1 MAWVERLPSGKWR
14 GGWRDPAGRKRYT
27 RRPEFPEH
35 PYARKRDALEAAQ
48 EAEVRARRRAA
59 AQQGVASATITFG
72 EWWETAAPAKADSQT
87 AKNAGYIA
95 DGYLIPK
102 WGEVPLN
109 QIRQRDAKAWVTDLL
124 GRGLEVSYVHRIWA
138 EFRRAVNLAME
149 TDPPIL
155 EASPVAG
162 VKLPSV
168 RRKPK
173 SFVDEDYLAKVRP
186 HLPAHYRAITAV
198 GLECGLRP
206 GELCGL
212 HADMVDLDTGWVT
225 VAAVYV
231 SRVHLIRA
239 WPKDKDSRRVPL
251 TDKAVDII
259 RGQLAGRD
267 LTAGCGVT
275 HADGKPCRGALVFV
289 NARNGGCL
297 TPDLWRKS
305 LRYTSVKLGI
315 AAKTPYA
322 TRRGFATRAA
332 RGGVDAFELAALM
345 GHADVSQTREYVQE
359 SPAARDRLR
368 VALGDKGRLSVVR
381 DAG

>member
-1 MAWVERLPSGKWR
+1 MAWVEQLPSGKWR
-14 GGWRDPAGRKRYT
+14 GGWRDPAGRKQYT

-59 AQQGVASATITFG
+59 AQQGVVSATITFG
-72 EWWETAAPAKADSQT
+72 EWWPIAAPAKADSQT

-95 DGYLIPK
+95 DGYLLPK
-102 WGEVPLN
+102 WETTPLN

-124 GRGLEVSYVHRIWA
+124 GRGLELSYVHRIWA

-155 EASPVAG
+155 EASPVVG
-162 VKLPSV
+162 VKLPSI

-173 SFVDEDYLAKVRP
+173 SFVDDDYLTKIRP
-186 HLPAHYRAITAV
+186 HLPKHYRAITDV

-231 SRVHLIRA
+231 SRVHVIRA

-259 RGQLAGRD
+259 REQLAGRD
-267 LTAGCGVT
+267 LTAGCGVP
-275 HADGKPCRGALVFV
+275 HVDGKPCRGALVFT
-289 NARNGGCL
+289 NAKGGGL
-297 TPDLWRKS
+297 TPDLWRKALKRAS
-305 LRYTSVKLGI
+305 DKLEI

-332 RGGVDAFELAALM
+332 RGGMDAFELAALM

-368 VALGDKGRLSVVR
+368 VALGDTGRLRVVR

>member
-1 MAWVERLPSGKWR
+1 MAWTERLPSGKWR
-14 GGWRDPAGRKRYT
+14 GCWRDPDGRKLYT
-27 RRPEFPEH
+27 RRPAFPEH

-48 EAEVRARRRAA
+48 EAEVRARRKAA
-59 AQQGVASATITFG
+59 ASAGMVSASITFG
-72 EWWETAAPAKADSQT
+72 EWWETAAPKKTDSQT
-87 AKNAGYIA
+87 AKNAQYIA
-95 DGYLIPK
+95 DGYLIKK
-102 WGEVPLN
+102 WGDTPLN
-109 QIRQRDAKAWVTDLL
+109 QIKQRDAKAWVADLL

-138 EFRRAVNLAME
+138 EFRRAVNLAMD

-162 VKLPSV
+162 VKLPSI

-186 HLPAHYRAITAV
+186 LLPKHYRAITDV

-212 HADMVDLDTGWVT
+212 HADMVDLDAGWVT

-231 SRVHLIRA
+231 SRVHVIRA

-251 TDKAVDII
+251 TEKAVGII
-259 RGQLAGRD
+259 REQLAGRG
-267 LTAGCGVT
+267 LAAGCGIP
-275 HADGKPCRGALVFV
+275 HADGKACRGALVFV
-289 NARNGGCL
+289 NAKGGGL
-297 TPDLWRKS
+297 TPDLWRKALTRAS
-305 LRYTSVKLGI
+305 DRLKVK
-315 AAKTPYA
+315 ARTPYA

-332 RGGVDAFELAALM
+332 RGGIDAFELAAVM
-345 GHADVSQTREYVQE
+345 GHADVKQTREYVQE

-368 VALGDKGRLSVVR
+368 VALGDGPRLAVVR